1 MTSPRATLVALLALT
16 VLPFS
21 AHASAAADEGSSTGQ
36 SAGQPVAPATRS
48 ASLADAVL
56 GLPDVDTR
64 GAVSPTAAQRTAVAN
79 LGAVDVRW
87 NTFGTPTSILPA
99 DGVLA
104 SGYSADPAQ
113 APTAARDWL
122 AKNAGVFG
130 LTAAQVGDL
139 EVVNNA
145 QLAGIAARAVL
156 FRQRLGGL
164 VPALDGMVTVGVA
177 GGKITYVSSSITRV
191 ANAPADPTLSPLQ
204 GWLKAAADVGQ
215 LVAPADVAQIVT
227 AVSDGWTRL
236 RVPGLAVEQQARIR
250 ALAMADGTV
259 RPVVE
264 ANVVDV
270 AGGAASAYTLMI
282 DAVNGAVLH
291 RQNQVDT
298 YEDNQAFTG
307 AITPTDCGPK
317 HAFSLPDAATKS
329 ITATAAGAPSNDLQ
343 VKIFGPGDVL
353 LASGDLATNPE
364 VVTTTNGA
372 GFPSGSYAVQVCPF
386 ATPTTPI
393 LPPYNYVATVTTS
406 NSTTPGPT
414 AIEPKWRFFET
425 NPSLSSL
432 DGSTPANSVVGC
444 WFPTTPG
451 CSYSLGAIAN
461 VQAPGPWDTLAGAGL
476 STATTIGNNA
486 NTHEAWAS
494 PLTPGGTAQAPVSP
508 LRDYTTPF
516 TDAWNNSKC
525 DPAQLTPGG
534 NDINQVVTNLFTTHN
549 FMHDYSYYLG
559 FTEANYNLQMQNLGR
574 GGVEGDPE
582 IGNAQAGALTGGQP
596 SFLGRDNANQIALQ
610 DGLPGITNQYLFQP
624 FAGSFYAPCT
634 DGSLDF
640 GIVGHEYTHAISNRM
655 VGGPDEGLT
664 SEQGGAMGESWSDLN
679 AAEYQF
685 SHGFDNGGN
694 IWAVGVYATQN
705 KERAIRDYAINHNP
719 LNYSDY
725 GFDSTGPE
733 VHADG
738 EIWNGTQW
746 SVRDALV
753 KKYAKAFPYGDA
765 ALQRKCSVATATSSP
780 LPASACPGNRR
791 WIQLVFDAFLL
802 QQGAT
807 SMLDARDAMLAADR
821 MRFGGADAKVM
832 WQAFASRGMGVGASV
847 KNADDTN
854 PVPSFATPKGTGNN
868 VKVTFK
874 GKGKGKGR
882 VYVGQYEARATP
894 VADFIKGTKLGKSVK
909 MTPGKYQMV
918 YVSPTRG
925 FTRFTVKVHKPK
937 KHGAKHARHQK
948 LQLVRIKTRKN
959 LAAAAAGAK
968 VIASTP
974 GSRNPAFLLDGTET
988 TNWGGVTSGNVDATH
1003 PFVAVDLAGTK
1014 ARRIK
1019 RVNVSA
1025 YLTPAPAGP
1034 LDEIPLAAD
1043 PDSGSRFTAL
1053 RQFAIE
1059 VCAKSCTTNS
1069 AKWKRVYTSSPDA
1082 FPSTLPRPVAPDLNL
1097 RSFVL
1102 KKKRGVKAAAVRLVV
1117 LENQCTGFA
1126 GYAGEQDNDPLND
1139 TDCKTASDRGTIV
1152 HAAELQVF
1160 GGP

>member
-1 MTSPRATLVALLALT
+1 MTSSPSKLVGLLVVTL
-16 VLPFS
+16 LPFS
-21 AHASAAADEGSSTGQ
+21 VHPGASGDEGSPART
-36 SAGQPVAPATRS
+36 SAATAART
-48 ASLADAVL
+48 ASLADAVV

-64 GAVSPTAAQRTAVAN
+64 GAVSPTAAQRKAAAK
-79 LGAVDVRW
+79 LDAVDLRW
-87 NTFGTPTSILPA
+87 NSFGTPTSILPS

-104 SGYSADPAQ
+104 SGYSTDPAQ
-113 APTAARDWL
+113 APAAARDWL
-122 AKNAGVFG
+122 AKNAAVFG
-130 LTAAQVGDL
+130 LTAAQVADL

-145 QLAGIAARAVL
+145 QLAGIPARAVL

-177 GGKITYVSSSITRV
+177 DGKITYVSSSITRV
-191 ANAPADPTLSPLQ
+191 SNAPADPALSPLQ
-204 GWLKAAADVGQ
+204 GWLKAAADVGH
-215 LVAPADVAQIVT
+215 LVSPGDAAQIVT
-227 AVSDGWTRL
+227 AVSGGWTRL
-236 RVPGLAVEQQARIR
+236 GVPGLAVEQQARIR

-270 AGGAASAYTLMI
+270 AGGAASAYTVLV
-282 DAVNGAVLH
+282 DAVSGAVLH
-291 RQNQVDT
+291 RHNQIDSF
-298 YEDNQAFTG
+298 EDNQAFTG
-307 AITPTDCGPK
+307 AITPVACGPM
-317 HAFSLPDAATKS
+317 HAFSLPDSATKS
-329 ITATAAGAPSNDLQ
+329 MRAAAAGAPYNDLV
-343 VKIFGPGDVL
+343 VKIFGPGGVL
-353 LASGDLATNPE
+353 IASGDLATNPE
-364 VVTTTNGA
+364 VVTATNAA
-372 GFPSGSYAVQVCPF
+372 GFPAGSYAVQVCPF
-386 ATPTTPI
+386 ASSTTPI
-393 LPPYNYVATVTTS
+393 LPPYNYVATVTTH
-406 NSTTPGPT
+406 NSTTPGAT
-414 AIEPKWRFFET
+414 SIEPKWRFFEA

-432 DGSTPANSVVGC
+432 DGSTPGNSVVGC

-451 CSYSLGAIAN
+451 CSYSLGPIQN
-461 VQAPGPWDTLAGAGL
+461 VAAPGPWDTLPAAGQ
-476 STATTIGNNA
+476 SSATTIGNNA

-508 LRDYTTPF
+508 LRDYTAPF

-534 NDINQVVTNLFTTHN
+534 NDINAVVTNLFASHN

-582 IGNAQAGALTGGQP
+582 IGNAQAGALSGGQP
-596 SFLGRDNANQIALQ
+596 SFLGRDNANQITLQ
-610 DGLPGITNQYLFQP
+610 DGIPGVTNQYLFQP
-624 FAGSFYAPCT
+624 FAGSFYAPCA
-634 DGSLDF
+634 DGSLDV

-655 VGGPDEGLT
+655 VGGPDQGLT
-664 SEQGGAMGESWSDLN
+664 SEQGGAMGESWSDLT

-685 SHGFDNGGN
+685 SHGFSNGGN
-694 IWAVGVYATQN
+694 VWAVGVYATQN
-705 KERAIRDYAINHNP
+705 KERAIRDYSIDKNP

-753 KKYAKAFPYGDA
+753 KKYAPHFPYDDT

-780 LPASACPGNRR
+780 LPASSCPGNRR

-807 SMLDARDAMLAADR
+807 SMLEARDAMLAADR
-821 MRFGGADAKVM
+821 MRFGGVDVKTM
-832 WQAFASRGMGVGASV
+832 WKAFAKRGMGVGASV
-847 KNADDTN
+847 KNADDTD
-854 PVPSFATPKGTGNN
+854 PVPSFATPKGAGKN

-874 GKGKGKGR
+874 GKGKGR
-882 VYVGQYEARATP
+882 VYVGEFEARATP
-894 VADFIKGTKLGKSVK
+894 VADFVKSTKLGKTVK
-909 MTPGKYQMV
+909 MTPGKYRML

-925 FTRFTVKVHKPK
+925 FTRFTVKVHQVK
-937 KHGAKHARHQK
+937 KHKGKKGKHGKKQT
-948 LQLVRIKTRKN
+948 VRIKTRKN

-968 VIASTP
+968 VIDSTA
-974 GSRNPAFLLDGTET
+974 GSRNPGFLLDGTES

-1034 LDEIPLAAD
+1034 LDEVPLAAD

-1059 VCAKSCTTNS
+1059 VCVKRCTTGS
-1069 AKWKRVYTSSPDA
+1069 AKWKRVFTSSPDA
-1082 FPSTLPRPVAPDLNL
+1082 FPSTVPRPVAPDLTL
-1097 RSFVL
+1097 RTFVL
-1102 KKKRGVKAAAVRLVV
+1102 KKKRGVKAAAVRLVA

-1126 GYAGEQDNDPLND
+1126 GYAGEQDNDPVND

-1152 HAAELQVF
+1152 HASELQIF
-1160 GGP
+1160 TR